1 MKLLFH
7 KLASNNF
14 SKYLS
19 VGALSYLIVTTITV
33 TLHEIFGIT
42 KSSSF
47 AFGLIVVFIINFII
61 LRVFVF
67 KSEGPAGFA
76 VIKFFLASI
85 FFRGF
90 EYALFIVIFNLG
102 VYYIISLTISM
113 VVSVVLKYFVY
124 KNIVYN

>member
-1 MKLLFH
+1 MKSLFFT
-7 KLASNNF
+7 LANNKF

-33 TLHEIFGIT
+33 TLYEIFGLT
-42 KSSSF
+42 EFNSF
-47 AFGLIVVFIINFII
+47 AFGLVVVFIINFII
-61 LRVFVF
+61 LRNFVF

-76 VIKFFLASI
+76 VIKFFMASL

-90 EYALFIVIFNLG
+90 EYVLFIIILDLG
-102 VYYIISLTISM
+102 VHYIITLTLSMFIS
-113 VVSVVLKYFVY
+113 VILKYFIY